1 MDKSTLRSFGR
12 RGRAYGRSFGPALR
26 LAAILLVAGTA
37 VLGYLHFTRDTEAL
51 RDGAEPP
58 PAHSRKEI
66 LDTWNAGDTEASLS
80 MTRASLESQPLDP
93 FYLSMNGIAAYYL
106 SSSRTEGD
114 ERQALLDE
122 SVFSLRKALAT
133 GESLPVKAQVEY
145 VLGKAYFQK
154 GSPWFDLA
162 AEFLSLAKT
171 HGYEAKDM
179 EHYLALSFA
188 GQEKHAEA
196 AAHFETAIAQLSSD
210 VLMLSAAISYKEL
223 GDINRSAE
231 LLAKAIEISGDGIV
245 VQRAR
250 SMLGEFAIARKDWT
264 EARNLFQAVV
274 EADPRSA
281 EGWYSLGLVSEALGD
296 PIRARSEW
304 RKATSIDPNHIEAR
318 KKLADR
324 L

>member
-1 MDKSTLRSFGR
+1 MNKSAIRSFGR
-12 RGRAYGRSFGPALR
+12 RGRAYGRSFGMILR
-26 LAAILLVAGTA
+26 LAIVLLVTGAA
-37 VLGYLHFTRDTEAL
+37 ALGYLFLTRDQAKVS
-51 RDGAEPP
+51 DGAAPP
-58 PAHSRKEI
+58 PASARKEV
-66 LDTWNAGDTEASLS
+66 LATWNSGDTEGTLS
-80 MTRASLESQPLDP
+80 MTRASLESRPLDS

-106 SSSRTEGD
+106 SSSKTEGD

-122 SVFSLRKALAT
+122 SVFSLRKALAA
-133 GESLPVKAQVEY
+133 GDSLPVKAQVEY

-162 AEFLSLAKT
+162 ADYLSRAKG
-171 HGYEAKDM
+171 HGYKAKDM

-188 GQEKHAEA
+188 GQERHAEA
-196 AAHFETAIAQLSSD
+196 AAHFETAIGQLSSD

-223 GDINRSAE
+223 GDVNRSAE
-231 LLAKAIEISGDGIV
+231 LLAKAIEVSGDGLVI
-245 VQRAR
+245 QRAR
-250 SMLGEFAIARKDWT
+250 SMLGEFAIARNDWP
-264 EARNLFQAVV
+264 EARKLFQAVV

-318 KKLADR
+318 RKLADR